1 MVAPTKEPASQTTQ
15 GPDHLKVGRVPR
27 QSAIIMASASKAGAG
42 QFIWDFPPKD
52 WSKPA
57 SHIGHDHDQ
66 LMKDR

>member
-42 QFIWDFPPKD
+42 QFIGDFTQK
-52 WSKPA
+52 K
-57 SHIGHDHDQ
+57 IGVSPQ
-66 LMKDR
+66 AISATTMTSS